1 MIDEGV
7 TKFKLDWLKGPTFN
21 YPSVHEL
28 IKWRTPLWL
37 AGLIGIIKPEE
48 IGFGNMSARVAN
60 KFVITGTQTGGI
72 RQLENKHFSLVT
84 DYSQEENRIVC
95 VGPIA
100 ASSESLTHASLYDLN
115 WSIQAVVHVHSE
127 RLWNDHIYGLPTTS
141 AVVPYGTPAMAYELE
156 LLYKNSTFAKE
167 GVAVMGGHQFGLIAI
182 GVSVQAAVRRITELL
197 T

>member
-7 TKFKLDWLKGPTFN
+7 TKFKLDWLKGPA
-21 YPSVHEL
+21 YDYLDIDEL

-37 AGLIGIIKPEE
+37 SGLIGIIEPEQ

-60 KFVITGTQTGGI
+60 QFVITGTQTGGI
-72 RQLENKHFSLVT
+72 RQLTHEHFSLVT
-84 DYSQEENRIVC
+84 DYSLEENRIVC
-95 VGPIA
+95 IGPMA
-100 ASSESLTHASLYDLN
+100 ASSESLTHASLYQLS
-115 WSIQAVVHVHSE
+115 WAIKAVVHVHSE
-127 RLWNDHIYGLPTTS
+127 RLWNDQIYGIPTTS
-141 AVVPYGTPAMAYELE
+141 AVVPYGTPAMAYEFE

-182 GVSVQAAVRRITELL
+182 GVSVRAAVRKITDLL